1 MSLGNGSGAAE
12 QKNPDCDK
20 AGVNLHLGAET
31 FAETTG
37 IVGIKTYSREKPRP
51 AGVGMSAVVVAELQH
66 DMSIDRIFRFV
77 VGIIK
82 YLHGHNRC

>member
-51 AGVGMSAVVVAELQH
+51 AGVGVGVGMSAVVVAELQH
-66 DMSIDRIFRFV
+66 DMSIDRSFRFV
-77 VGIIK
+77 V
-82 YLHGHNRC
+82 YFWNY